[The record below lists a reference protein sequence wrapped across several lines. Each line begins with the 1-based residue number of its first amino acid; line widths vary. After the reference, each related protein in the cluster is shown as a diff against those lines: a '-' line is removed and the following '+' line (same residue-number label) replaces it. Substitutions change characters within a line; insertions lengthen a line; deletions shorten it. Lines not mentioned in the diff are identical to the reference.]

1 MMEKG
6 GKLMSF
12 RFAQH
17 CLRCGLIGAK
27 ICMNCTQSD
36 SKRSAHVALVF
47 VTYFVNPTIPVFF
60 IVLKTS
66 RVFVFIYKIKFAR
79 ARRTSRN
86 FREGRGGVKL
96 KMSTENGECVLRF
109 TFR

>member
-17 CLRCGLIGAK
+17 CLRCGLIGTK

-36 SKRSAHVALVF
+36 SKRSAHIALVSVLHF
-47 VTYFVNPTIPVFF
+47 ANSIIPVFF

-66 RVFVFIYKIKFAR
+66 RVFLFIYKIKFAR
-79 ARRTSRN
+79 ARDAQVGTLAKGAAVS
-86 FREGRGGVKL
+86 
-96 KMSTENGECVLRF
+96 S
-109 TFR
+109 